1 MKKGWLIL
9 ALGLLLTGCSTAETY
24 ETLADQVVVSV
35 LAEPKQIQFS
45 LPEES
50 VLPSSNSKSSNSL

>member
-50 VLPSSNSKSSNSL
+50 VLP